1 MSAKN
6 NDPKGRYR
14 SETIAYRCSPAER
27 KELDK
32 RWKLMGY
39 LTKQDYVLDAVLHN
53 KVTAKGN
60 PQMLVNF
67 RKELYYII
75 SELERINE
83 ASMVENMLVMMINMV
98 VLCAFLVIIF
108 GAFSGI
114 SDKWGMRQTA
124 REYMLIMETEGYL
137 TPADRANLISELEG
151 YGLYNISLS
160 GTTMSEVDYGNRIYL
175 KISGTYNEN
184 VLSFAGGLSKVA
196 DHPVRITINRQTT
209 AKQ

>member
-6 NDPKGRYR
+6 LDQKGRYR

-83 ASMVENMLVMMINMV
+83 ASEIDEELFTPINTMLEILQAFKENEDKSRKKSRRDK
-98 VLCAFLVIIF
+98 FLE
-108 GAFSGI
+108 
-114 SDKWGMRQTA
+114 R
-124 REYMLIMETEGYL
+124 R
-137 TPADRANLISELEG
+137 
-151 YGLYNISLS
+151 
-160 GTTMSEVDYGNRIYL
+160 
-175 KISGTYNEN
+175 TYRDE
-184 VLSFAGGLSKVA
+184 
-196 DHPVRITINRQTT
+196 
-209 AKQ
+209 